1 MPIYE
6 YQCQDCDHEFEVMQR
21 MSDDLLTTCP
31 MCKKEGLKKLISRVG
46 FQLKGTGWY
55 ETDFKNKGKQTPEA
69 DKKKTEGADKN
80 KTEKGKKEGTQSSGD
95 KQSAE
100 SNKTSSSSATDT

>member
-6 YQCQDCDHEFEVMQR
+6 YQCQECGHEFEVMQR

-31 MCKKEGLKKLISRVG
+31 ACNKNALKKLISLVG

-55 ETDFKNKGKQTPEA
+55 ETDFKNKGKPTSGPE
-69 DKKKTEGADKN
+69 KKKGDEGSENKS
-80 KTEKGKKEGTQSSGD
+80 KTEKKDGAQSDSGKQSGD
-95 KQSAE
+95 SPKASV
-100 SNKTSSSSATDT
+100 SSKEDT